1 MVRSL
6 LVGLVLGAGAAAATA
21 AHAADRCLS
30 PNEQKAKTAA
40 HAVVPL
46 SRAMR
51 SVKQHGEIIHA
62 LLCERGGRL
71 VYVLTVLAHDGKV
84 ARLVVD
90 AVKGCLKSMWAEG
103 EPPGG
108 RAACTDACYEAHGHY
123 INMTDPAATSV
134 SCSFY
139 KMKDG
144 KSWWMNQDFS
154 TL

>member
-1 MVRSL
+1 MILVRSL
-6 LVGLVLGAGAAAATA
+6 LVGLGLGAGAA

-71 VYVLTVLAHDGKV
+71 VYVLTVLGRNGKV
-84 ARLVVD
+84 GQASVD
-90 AVKGCLKSMWAEG
+90 AANGAVISLQG
-103 EPPGG
+103 EDEKLGIVRNSG
-108 RAACTDACYEAHGHY
+108 E
-123 INMTDPAATSV
+123 
-134 SCSFY
+134 
-139 KMKDG
+139 
-144 KSWWMNQDFS
+144 
-154 TL
+154 

>member
-1 MVRSL
+1 MILVRSVL
-6 LVGLVLGAGAAAATA
+6 TGLVLGAGAAAATA

-71 VYVLTVLAHDGKV
+71 VYVLTVLGRNGKV
-84 ARLVVD
+84 GQASVD
-90 AVKGCLKSMWAEG
+90 AANGSVMSLQDQDEKSGIVRNSG
-103 EPPGG
+103 E
-108 RAACTDACYEAHGHY
+108 
-123 INMTDPAATSV
+123 
-134 SCSFY
+134 
-139 KMKDG
+139 
-144 KSWWMNQDFS
+144 
-154 TL
+154 